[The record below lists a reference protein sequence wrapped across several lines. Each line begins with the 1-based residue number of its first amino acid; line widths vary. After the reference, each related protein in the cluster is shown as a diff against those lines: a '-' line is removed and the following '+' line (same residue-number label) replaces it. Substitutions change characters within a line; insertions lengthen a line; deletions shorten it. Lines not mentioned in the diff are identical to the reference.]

1 MVWNRPDQDQL
12 EDTVEFPAV
21 AGDDEPDG
29 WRVHGERS
37 ADGWVT
43 IEIIE
48 LAEGE
53 LSGEQAPNVP
63 RADAAGREG
72 GELMTGT

>member
-1 MVWNRPDQDQL
+1 MADPDD
-12 EDTVEFPAV
+12 DTIEFEAIT
-21 AGDDEPDG
+21 DEEPPG
-29 WRVHGERS
+29 WHVTGERS

-63 RADAAGREG
+63 TADAAGREG
-72 GELMTGT
+72 GVAMTGT